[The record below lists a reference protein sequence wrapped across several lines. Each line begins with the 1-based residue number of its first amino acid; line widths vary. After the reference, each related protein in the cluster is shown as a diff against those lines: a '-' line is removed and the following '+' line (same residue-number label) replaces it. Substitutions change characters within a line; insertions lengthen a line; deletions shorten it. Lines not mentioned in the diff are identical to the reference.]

1 MLKENKSTLYQHLQ
15 DENIQAFNEAI
26 DKGETVDLRHSIF
39 RGLDL
44 KGAKLKGLDLS
55 GGHFKSSDL
64 RGLDLRGCNM
74 DGCSVFNAKISG
86 VFFPDG
92 LSAEEIN
99 LSLLHGTRMRMKK

>member
-1 MLKENKSTLYQHLQ
+1 MLKENTSPLYQSLQ
-15 DENIQAFNEAI
+15 DENIKAFNEAI
-26 DKGETVDLRHSIF
+26 DKGEMVDLRHSIF

-92 LSAEEIN
+92 LSADEIN

>member
-1 MLKENKSTLYQHLQ
+1 MLKENTSAAYQYLQ
-15 DENIQAFNEAI
+15 DENIQAFNEMME
-26 DKGETVDLRHSIF
+26 KGEMVDLRHSIF

-44 KGAKLKGLDLS
+44 KGAKFKGLDLS

-74 DGCSVFNAKISG
+74 DGCSIYNAKISG

-92 LSAEEIN
+92 LSPEEIN
-99 LSLLHGTRMRMKK
+99 LSLIHGTRMRMKS